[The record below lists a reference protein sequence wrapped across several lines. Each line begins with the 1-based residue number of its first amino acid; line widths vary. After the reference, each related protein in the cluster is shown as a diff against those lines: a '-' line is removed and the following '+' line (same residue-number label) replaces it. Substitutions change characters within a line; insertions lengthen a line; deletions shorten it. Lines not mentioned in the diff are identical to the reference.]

1 MNINSANDLPVQLLV
16 ANSLSETAIQPSIQN
31 DITDSI
37 AFNILKP
44 NSLRMTAII
53 LFNVKLA
60 ILSMI
65 TIVVILLP
73 EAMKWKMVALANEK
87 SPPLLEALQS
97 YEFQISLVVS
107 LSLSAPMFFELLLR
121 ICLHG
126 KLDFVLPNL
135 LTLATLAL
143 PDLINL
149 CYVRISLDLISL
161 NLIIQARFILFSSL
175 AFAFINRYGGK
186 RWSSKSL
193 SALFTIVCVGRIL
206 GVYKAYVHNILY
218 DVLNI
223 FGIISNSTVC
233 LFFPI
238 MSFNW
243 YYYLFQQK
251 SSVPIST
258 DQYLCNIY
266 VTAYLLTCCGIAMI
280 LYILP
285 GSSDLMMWNSTELT
299 LHTLMYT
306 VFYIIVIVFESRALQ
321 REMLQA
327 KVR

>member
-126 KLDFVLPNL
+126 KLDFVI
-135 LTLATLAL
+135 T
-143 PDLINL
+143 
-149 CYVRISLDLISL
+149 
-161 NLIIQARFILFSSL
+161 RF
-175 AFAFINRYGGK
+175 
-186 RWSSKSL
+186 
-193 SALFTIVCVGRIL
+193 
-206 GVYKAYVHNILY
+206 
-218 DVLNI
+218 D
-223 FGIISNSTVC
+223 
-233 LFFPI
+233 
-238 MSFNW
+238 
-243 YYYLFQQK
+243 
-251 SSVPIST
+251 
-258 DQYLCNIY
+258 
-266 VTAYLLTCCGIAMI
+266 
-280 LYILP
+280 
-285 GSSDLMMWNSTELT
+285 
-299 LHTLMYT
+299 
-306 VFYIIVIVFESRALQ
+306 
-321 REMLQA
+321 
-327 KVR
+327 